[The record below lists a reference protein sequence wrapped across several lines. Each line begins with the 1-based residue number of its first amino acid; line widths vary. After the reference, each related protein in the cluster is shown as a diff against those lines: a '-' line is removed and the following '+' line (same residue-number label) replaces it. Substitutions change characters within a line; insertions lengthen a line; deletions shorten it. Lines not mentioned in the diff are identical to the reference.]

1 MLVTQKN
8 GVLLVN
14 LGTPDAATPSAIK
27 RYLKQFL
34 HDRRI
39 VDTNRWLWYPLLHGV
54 ILPLRVPAVAK
65 LYQTV
70 WLEEGS
76 PLLVHSR
83 RQQQALAAQLP
94 ADLPVE
100 LAMTYG
106 SPSINAALSK
116 LIEQGINRL
125 IVLPLYPQFSST
137 TTLAVWD
144 ALARFFTLRRDL
156 PEIMFIR
163 DYAEHPLYITALC
176 ESIEQSFTTH
186 GTPDLLIFSYHGIPQ
201 RYADEG
207 DDYPRRCAATTQAVT
222 AKLGLRPEQY
232 QLTYQSRFGK
242 QPWLTPFTD
251 HTLKA
256 LPKQGIKRVQI
267 ISPGFA
273 ADCLETLEEIAVE
286 NQRYF
291 IQAGGKQY
299 HYIPAL
305 NSTAAHIELLKSLVM
320 ERLLTKPNSS

>member
-39 VDTNRWLWYPLLHGV
+39 VDSTPWLWYPLLHGV
-54 ILPLRVPAVAK
+54 ILPLRVARIAK
-65 LYQTV
+65 LYQAV

-83 RQQQALAAQLP
+83 KQQQALAAQLA
-94 ADLPVE
+94 ADTPVE

-106 SPSINAALSK
+106 SPSINTALSR
-116 LIEQGINRL
+116 LMEQGVNRL
-125 IVLPLYPQFSST
+125 VVLPLYPQFSST
-137 TTLAVWD
+137 TTSAVWD

-156 PEIMFIR
+156 PEIIFIH
-163 DYAEHPLYITALC
+163 DYAEHPLYISALC

-186 GTPDLLIFSYHGIPQ
+186 GIPDLLIFSYHGIPQ
-201 RYADEG
+201 RYVDEG
-207 DDYPRRCAATTQAVT
+207 DNYPRRCEATTQAVM
-222 AKLGLRPEQY
+222 AKLALRPEQHK
-232 QLTYQSRFGK
+232 LTYQSRFGK
-242 QPWLTPFTD
+242 QPWLRPFTD
-251 HTLKA
+251 QTIKA

-267 ISPGFA
+267 ITPGFA

-291 IQAGGKQY
+291 IEAGGEQY

-305 NSTAAHIELLKSLVM
+305 NNAPAHIELLKSLVT
-320 ERLLTKPNSS
+320 ERGC